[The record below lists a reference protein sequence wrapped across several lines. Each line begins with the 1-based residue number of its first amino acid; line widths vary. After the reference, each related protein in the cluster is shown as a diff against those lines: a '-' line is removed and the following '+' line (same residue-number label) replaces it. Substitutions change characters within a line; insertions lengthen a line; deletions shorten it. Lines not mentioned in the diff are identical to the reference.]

1 MILRF
6 SEYPHFLFLYL
17 SSLALLI
24 YVHSLLVRFTK
35 GFSILFI
42 LSKIKSL
49 DSLISFVF
57 CVISF
62 IFENI
67 KELHNFKP
75 FLFPH
80 KPFWIPPLALSDS
93 WSLFIDCCYK
103 YMLICK
109 DIYILILKYNLL
121 SMCLLVYIYFQGWL
135 FCLGNQLMWYFLGN
149 TSSLISEFLSCL

>member
-24 YVHSLLVRFTK
+24 WVHSLLVRFTK

-42 LSKIKSL
+42 LPKIKSL

-75 FLFPH
+75 SLFPH
-80 KPFWIPPLALSDS
+80 KPFCIPPLALLIHD
-93 WSLFIDCCYK
+93 LFL
-103 YMLICK
+103 LIVV
-109 DIYILILKYNLL
+109 ISI
-121 SMCLLVYIYFQGWL
+121 CLYAKTYIYSYSEI
-135 FCLGNQLMWYFLGN
+135 QLAQYVLTCIHIFSG
-149 TSSLISEFLSCL
+149 LIIFFG